1 MMRDY
6 DIQWGVVSIPAGSAF
21 TPFTIYK
28 LGSCMLCFPWKET
41 SKNIVFF
48 LIFRLEWKKNFAL
61 FLCMNYKQR
70 MFRKFKKEIHSCE
83 SNSEQNSEQSS
94 AYNIL

>member
-28 LGSCMLCFPWKET
+28 LGSCML
-41 SKNIVFF
+41 NIM
-48 LIFRLEWKKNFAL
+48 IRRIYFA
-61 FLCMNYKQR
+61 KG
-70 MFRKFKKEIHSCE
+70 KKEIHSCE
-83 SNSEQNSEQSS
+83 SNSEQSS
-94 AYNIL
+94 AYNILKRLYFDALMQ